1 MINTKKIFDHL
12 LAAALVT
19 LLFLPAGSC
28 VEDFSYD
35 SGAGTGAPGKSVP
48 LRFSASVSGA
58 GETSPPPVES
68 KGVNPINPE
77 NLGNS
82 NLGFMGMIIQQSP
95 GGGDVFPGSREL
107 LVKAFQILDD
117 TQWVYYPQT
126 PGVTG
131 PVTPQCYAGKT
142 IRVTYYGPVDGKS
155 LPVGIGIDGFPF
167 DFRGNLNNVTQQDY
181 LYCDTTYVVPSNE
194 KQVSLRLKHAFAHI
208 RINVT
213 KSLDKDTHTLS
224 QVALDNM
231 GDVWIKRKGYID
243 PATGDTVSGAAHPGL
258 RSQAGPL
265 SYSGLNVALSSTTKQ
280 TYDFFVPAFMS
291 DTLKDET
298 VVIALTINGK
308 KKIFPLRRNHLN
320 HEARNGKDYYG
331 FAQGYINTY
340 DVVYDNTA
348 MRLILTDWNTVNRDG
363 DFGIPPSGVK
373 GIRLNGARDMIS
385 NFTWGN
391 FPTTGYVTP
400 AHLYESWLSTVALGN
415 NGMYIDG
422 SKKHTSKYSGWGTFE
437 GDKNV
442 YQDEPPSADFFMTQE
457 NVSTIPVPWEGADGA
472 LIAKELCR
480 KYRGGGFT
488 NWRLPRASEFRM
500 VVASYTMTLNTV
512 WNNLNFGSSL
522 DTETF
527 WMATEA
533 SPTTAWTAFGR
544 ESDDPPL
551 RRVYLDARDKKTT
564 LASVRCVRDN

>member
-1 MINTKKIFDHL
+1 MNRKINL
-12 LAAALVT
+12 LSFAVALVT
-19 LLFLPAGSC
+19 LLYLPAVSC
-28 VEDFSYD
+28 VENFSNEPD
-35 SGAGTGAPGKSVP
+35 VDTGGTGKLVP
-48 LRFSASVSGA
+48 LRFSALVSGA

-68 KGVNPINPE
+68 KTVNQNTT
-77 NLGNS
+77 GS
-82 NLGFMGMIIQQSP
+82 MGYMGMIIQQSP
-95 GGGDVFPGSREL
+95 GGGDVFPGSQEL
-107 LVKAFQILDD
+107 RVKTYGYLDD
-117 TQWVYYPQT
+117 SYWLYMTNT

-131 PVTPQCYAGKT
+131 DIHPMCYAGKT
-142 IRVTYYGPVDGKS
+142 IRVTAYGNIMDFGP
-155 LPVGIGIDGFPF
+155 IGIDGFPF
-167 DFRGNLNNVTQQDY
+167 DFRGNLKDDVIQQDY

-194 KQVSLRLKHAFAHI
+194 KPIELKMKHAFAHI

-243 PATGDTVSGAAHPGL
+243 PATGDTVSGAAHPEL

-298 VVIALTINGK
+298 VVIALTVNGK

-363 DFGIPPSGVK
+363 DFGIPPTGVK
-373 GIRLNGARDMIS
+373 GIRLNGSDMTS
-385 NFTWGN
+385 NSMWNTYPTWG
-391 FPTTGYVTP
+391 FAPSGTYD
-400 AHLYESWLSTVALGN
+400 SWLSTVALGN
-415 NGMYIDG
+415 NGIYIDG
-422 SKKHTSKYSGWGTFE
+422 TKRITSMYSDTWKTYA
-437 GDKNV
+437 GDVNV
-442 YQDEPPSADFFMTQE
+442 YEDEKPVMDFFMTQE
-457 NVSTIPVPWEGADGA
+457 NVSTIPVPWEGSDGA

-488 NWRLPRASEFRM
+488 NWRLPRASEWRM
-500 VVASYTMTLNTV
+500 LVASQGFHSGV
-512 WNNLNFGSSL
+512 WNSLNLESGNEGSV
-522 DTETF
+522 TETF
-527 WMATEA
+527 WSATEA
-533 SPTTAWTAFGR
+533 EAAKAWTAYAQRFSNR
-544 ESDDPPL
+544 PVI
-551 RRVYLDARDKKTT
+551 RIYLDARDKKTT
-564 LASVRCVRDN
+564 LASVRCVRDTKK